1 MLVLPRAERPYA
13 KGPYLAFLIM
23 VVATEPWRPDT
34 YFEGSFDG
42 VVIAK
47 GVLSLVGL
55 GTAWWLV
62 RERTRRPVVAWPFVL
77 MAIYLSAT
85 VFGGWADGSLLS
97 SLVIAVRIAILMLAV
112 GLLLSGYD
120 GYAVMAGLVGA
131 LASVVAFSVI
141 TAFGQLRDGRL
152 AGGIPPLHP
161 NEIAGVSVVV
171 ILWLLYRA
179 VNGRE
184 SGVDL
189 LLLVIAVAAL
199 ISSGSR
205 TSLVMLL
212 PAALVLVASTRRV
225 HLRVLIP
232 FLVSLPFLAG
242 GLFLTQTA
250 TDLITRESTAAN
262 LLSLSNR
269 TIAWQAALA
278 PKDSLWSTWFGG
290 GLALKQIEV
299 PGQWWSHQI
308 LDSSWVSALVQGGY
322 VGLVV
327 CLSLLAC
334 GAVRILRTPGELRG
348 FRLALVTFV
357 SLRGLLE
364 SGLFDASTAFLLLFT
379 AVCMP
384 DAVRTITLPSS
395 RLQHIMNRPVST
407 SASTITSPGGDMR
420 GIKNRL
426 LVAGNLLALGLV
438 VAGLINF
445 FAPRLYEST
454 ASLYATAAGQQL
466 RATDI
471 YQGTMMVSARM
482 NTYVE
487 LATSPVVLN
496 SVITEL
502 SLDESASALAERVTA
517 VNPQG
522 TAVLQI
528 TAADPDPGQAQL
540 IAATVAT
547 KFSES
552 VKALES
558 AGTIAQVDF
567 KAVSPAQPPAGPSSP
582 DQLRNLAIGG
592 LIGGVLGL
600 LVMLWPL
607 VRIASSPDGQLRIV
621 LLGPMADRLD
631 PAAVHIV
638 GSLADEAP
646 KPTQQLAATASGVRD
661 DR

>member
-47 GVLSLVGL
+47 AALSLVGL

-62 RERTRRPVVAWPFVL
+62 RDRTRRPVVAWPFVL

-97 SLVIAVRIAILMLAV
+97 SLVIAGRIAILMLAV

-131 LASVVAFSVI
+131 LATVVAFSVL

-184 SGVDL
+184 NGVDL
-189 LLLVIAVAAL
+189 LLLAIAVAAL
-199 ISSGSR
+199 ISTGSR

-212 PAALVLVASTRRV
+212 PAALVLLVSTRRV

-278 PKDSLWSTWFGG
+278 PKDSFWSTWFGG
-290 GLALKQIEV
+290 GLSLKQIEV

-322 VGLVV
+322 VGLIV
-327 CLSLLAC
+327 CLSVLVC
-334 GAVRILRTPGELRG
+334 GVFRILRTPGELRG

-384 DAVRTITLPSS
+384 DAVRTLSLPSS
-395 RLQHIMNRPVST
+395 RLQHIINRPNST
-407 SASTITSPGGDMR
+407 SASTITSLGGDMR
-420 GIKNRL
+420 SIKNRL
-426 LVAGNLLALGLV
+426 LVAGNLLAMGLV
-438 VAGLINF
+438 VASLINF

-487 LATSPVVLN
+487 LATSPVMLN

-558 AGTIAQVDF
+558 SGTIAQVDF
-567 KAVSPAQPPAGPSSP
+567 KAVSPAQAPAGPSSP

-607 VRIASSPDGQLRIV
+607 VRILSSPDGQLRIV

-631 PAAVHIV
+631 PAAVTIV
-638 GSLADEAP
+638 GTIADEP
-646 KPTQQLAATASGVRD
+646 REQTQLTATSSGVRD
-661 DR
+661 DH